1 MPTVVNTNM
10 ASLYA
15 QNNLT
20 NAQNSLATSVQRLSS
35 GLRINSAKDDA
46 AGLAIAQNMQ
56 SQINGTNQSVQ
67 NLSDATNLL
76 QTADSSLSTIQD
88 MLLRLKQLATQGY
101 DGSLNGSQKLDI
113 LQQMNDL
120 NTEINQTAT
129 RTQFNGINLL
139 TSGSSI
145 DLVNSGIQIG
155 STLTATPTTVDRS
168 TTTGLGIFSTGGAS
182 AAIGL
187 ADGAQTGGTAS
198 TFAIVLD
205 STKANYNPGSYTL
218 SANGNQL
225 TLTGSYQGLSQS
237 QTVTVQ
243 DVNAIDSNNPITS
256 TQALNFSNFGVQLNV
271 TSTVIAGTNQTGSN
285 IAAKF
290 GTVPYKSLVIN
301 GSNATVSNVTLN
313 GVAPATYTITA
324 GAGLTGTSAQTVG
337 VGMTAGTYVVKLT
350 DATTATAIGGHA
362 TVVVSNA
369 GTIGSITLSGGAGY
383 VSGDNLTIAASAL
396 GSGSSAVTV
405 ALGATN
411 INTVAMGSLNIA
423 GTVNGVSTNQ
433 AVALTDLAAQGSES
447 VNFGSFGISMNV
459 VNNGNG
465 TMTAKSIG
473 GLLAG
478 LTNSSQTA
486 AGQFVVGT
494 GNNSNLQFQSGAT
507 SASFININTLNVQT
521 GSTGATAGSSN
532 QMMSVGT
539 AITSSASGYLGGL
552 TAGSTIAQ
560 WQAAFQNAAAA
571 IDGAVDYISTQRAT
585 FGSQINRLSYI
596 STNLTAQSTNLQQ
609 SKSAIMD
616 TNFASET
623 AILTKGQIMQQAA
636 TAMLAQANQM
646 PNVILSLLK

>member
-225 TLTGSYQGLSQS
+225 TLTGSYQGLSQ
-237 QTVTVQ
+237 
-243 DVNAIDSNNPITS
+243 
-256 TQALNFSNFGVQLNV
+256 
-271 TSTVIAGTNQTGSN
+271 
-285 IAAKF
+285 
-290 GTVPYKSLVIN
+290 
-301 GSNATVSNVTLN
+301 
-313 GVAPATYTITA
+313 
-324 GAGLTGTSAQTVG
+324 
-337 VGMTAGTYVVKLT
+337 
-350 DATTATAIGGHA
+350 
-362 TVVVSNA
+362 
-369 GTIGSITLSGGAGY
+369 
-383 VSGDNLTIAASAL
+383 
-396 GSGSSAVTV
+396 
-405 ALGATN
+405 
-411 INTVAMGSLNIA
+411 
-423 GTVNGVSTNQ
+423 
-433 AVALTDLAAQGSES
+433 
-447 VNFGSFGISMNV
+447 
-459 VNNGNG
+459 
-465 TMTAKSIG
+465 
-473 GLLAG
+473 LLCK
-478 LTNSSQTA
+478 
-486 AGQFVVGT
+486 
-494 GNNSNLQFQSGAT
+494 
-507 SASFININTLNVQT
+507 
-521 GSTGATAGSSN
+521 
-532 QMMSVGT
+532 M
-539 AITSSASGYLGGL
+539 
-552 TAGSTIAQ
+552 
-560 WQAAFQNAAAA
+560 
-571 IDGAVDYISTQRAT
+571 
-585 FGSQINRLSYI
+585 
-596 STNLTAQSTNLQQ
+596 
-609 SKSAIMD
+609 
-616 TNFASET
+616 
-623 AILTKGQIMQQAA
+623 
-636 TAMLAQANQM
+636 
-646 PNVILSLLK
+646 